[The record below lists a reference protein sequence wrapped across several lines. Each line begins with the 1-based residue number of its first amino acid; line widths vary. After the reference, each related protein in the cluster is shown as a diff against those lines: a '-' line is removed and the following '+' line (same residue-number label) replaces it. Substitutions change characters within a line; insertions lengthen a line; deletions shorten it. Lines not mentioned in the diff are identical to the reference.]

1 MKKVTPTPSPVEL
14 LLRDVSEDDLPT
26 FFKQQLDADA
36 NHMAAFTAKNPADR
50 SAFSAHWAK
59 ILADDSIKIKT
70 ILYRANIAGHIASH
84 EWFGDPEVTYW
95 IGKEFWGIGIAT
107 RALSQFLSDLEVRP
121 LYARAARDN
130 IASIRVLEKCGFV
143 VSGHDRGFANARGD
157 EIDELIL
164 KLES

>member
-1 MKKVTPTPSPVEL
+1 MKKATPIPSPGEV
-14 LLRDVSEDDLPT
+14 LLRDVLEDDLST
-26 FFKQQLDADA
+26 FFKQQLDPDA
-36 NHMAAFTAKNPADR
+36 NYMAAFTVKNPVDR
-50 SAFSAHWAK
+50 AAFSTHWAK

-70 ILYRANIAGHIASH
+70 ILYGADIAGHIACH

-95 IGKEFWGIGIAT
+95 IGKEFWGLSIGT
-107 RALSQFLSDLEVRP
+107 RALSQFLLALEVRP
-121 LYARAARDN
+121 LFARAAKDN

-143 VSGHDRGFANARGD
+143 VSCHDRGFANARGE